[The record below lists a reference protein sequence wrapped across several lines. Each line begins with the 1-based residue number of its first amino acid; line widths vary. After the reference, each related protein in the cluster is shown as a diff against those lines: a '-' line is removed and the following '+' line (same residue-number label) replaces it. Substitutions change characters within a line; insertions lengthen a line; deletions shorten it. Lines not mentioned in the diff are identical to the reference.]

1 MKRSNKLY
9 LLILFILSL
18 NLSACNPSVTTPTAT
33 SIPALPTFTP
43 LSPTPT
49 ATAFIIIPSPTPT
62 QPIIPVITPDPVQVE
77 RWKEYENALAKS
89 VLPHLTSEEVLC
101 EWDILGRS
109 ADEVYVWAVCRG
121 MNGGGSVPAVIH
133 LEEDGS
139 IQSVE
144 RIINWSAD
152 ILRLF
157 PADVRGQFDRYPSGR
172 AREMSEHVEWRRTH
186 PGEPPLIILSTT
198 PTP

>member
-1 MKRSNKLY
+1 MKRSKKLN

-33 SIPALPTFTP
+33 LIPTLPT
-43 LSPTPT
+43 STPT

-62 QPIIPVITPDPVQVE
+62 QPIIPVITPDPIQVE

-89 VLPHLTSEEVLC
+89 VLPDLASEEVLC

-109 ADEVYVWAVCRG
+109 ADEVYVWAVCSG
-121 MNGGGSVPAVIH
+121 IAGGGSVPAVIH

-157 PADVRGQFDRYPSGR
+157 PADVRGKFDRYPSGR
-172 AREMSEHVEWRRTH
+172 AREMSEHVDWRRTH
-186 PGEPPLIILSTT
+186 PEEPPLIILSTT